1 MINIWDQLHAVCI
14 FGDFKDQ
21 RLLVVSNN
29 DNQYYSN
36 TELCQV
42 IMSILFVIDV

>member
-1 MINIWDQLHAVCI
+1 MINIWDQLHTVCI

-21 RLLVVSNN
+21 RLIVLSNN